1 MYSLCNALYL
11 ILQDIQDQD
20 SDVTLAVTLR
30 PHAPTTPHMAVPHHA
45 SHIVLRSY
53 YAHICPLREYLS
65 LTTLENDLSF
75 IDEDARLAEL
85 VASVTV
91 ASNVPWNQCPK
102 HRLEAPEI
110 SMAQVP
116 ASHTT

>member
-1 MYSLCNALYL
+1 
-11 ILQDIQDQD
+11 
-20 SDVTLAVTLR
+20 
-30 PHAPTTPHMAVPHHA
+30 MAVPHHA

-53 YAHICPLREYLS
+53 YAHVCPLREYLS
-65 LTTLENDLSF
+65 LTTLENDLRF

-91 ASNVPWNQCPK
+91 ASNVPWDQCPK

-116 ASHTT
+116 ASHTGLIDSQLIAVGRSSRSCKSAFSVVGLPRIS